1 MKRKYRV
8 GPKVEIE
15 RKFLIQSVPQDV
27 VSFSE
32 KRIVQG
38 YITGRQDKTEVR
50 LRKKGDESFLTVK
63 SGQGLA
69 REETEVELSKKQF
82 NTLWPLT
89 KDRRIEKI
97 RYEIRIKGAVVE
109 LDIYQGP
116 LEGLKIAEIEFPSVK
131 ESESFEP
138 PDWFSSEVTEDESY
152 KNKNLAGFGLP
163 EKRDK

>member
-1 MKRKYRV
+1 MRC
-8 GPKVEIE
+8 PK
-15 RKFLIQSVPQDV
+15 
-27 VSFSE
+27 
-32 KRIVQG
+32 KRIRQG
-38 YITGRQDKTEVR
+38 YITGGRDSIEVR
-50 LRKKGDESFLTVK
+50 LRKKVNVCTITVK
-63 SGQGLA
+63 SGQGLE
-69 REETEVELSKKQF
+69 REETEVELTGDQF